1 MLVPLDTAAPV
12 IVGTAV
18 VPVLVAVPNVCTL
31 AALQIIALLAPA
43 LGAWANCVPRR
54 SVIAAALVEYV
65 PWHW

>member
-18 VPVLVAVPNVCTL
+18 VPVFVAVPNVCTL

-43 LGAWANCVPRR
+43 LGACENCVPSR
-54 SVIAAALVEYV
+54 SVIAVVVVEYV